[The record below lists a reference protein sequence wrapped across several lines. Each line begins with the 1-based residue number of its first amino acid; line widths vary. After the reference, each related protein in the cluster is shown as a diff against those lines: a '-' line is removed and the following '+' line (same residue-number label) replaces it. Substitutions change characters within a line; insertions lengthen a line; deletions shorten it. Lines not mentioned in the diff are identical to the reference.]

1 MGRPTGCCQGGAG
14 WCPPSSAGRRGAG
27 HRGGFEAF
35 RAWSDWDGRHPDT
48 TTAGRPSRTE
58 GRSGG
63 RTELS
68 FRLRADGWA
77 QPGHEAHRGASRHR
91 TSDISTV
98 GGACR
103 RWSRRSH
110 QQTPRLQNRRRPHLG
125 REHPGRLP
133 PTFIDPTDRRTLR
146 GRRPGSGC
154 ANGRRPNCRR
164 ACAFRPARRSPDSRG
179 AGGSRR
185 GTCGRPRARGQ
196 FAGNTYPGG
205 GAQSKC
211 SGRWTGVS

>member
-1 MGRPTGCCQGGAG
+1 MVRLGWPAPRHNDRRPAIPHRRPQRRPHRAQL
-14 WCPPSSAGRRGAG
+14 PPSSRRLGTTRARSPPRRQPTSNFG
-27 HRGGFEAF
+27 HQHRRWCLPALEQTQSPTDTPTAESPTAAPRPGTP
-35 RAWSDWDGRHPDT
+35 RAAAPHLH
-48 TTAGRPSRTE
+48 RP
-58 GRSGG
+58 
-63 RTELS
+63 
-68 FRLRADGWA
+68 
-77 QPGHEAHRGASRHR
+77 HRPPRHR
-91 TSDISTV
+91 
-98 GGACR
+98 
-103 RWSRRSH
+103 
-110 QQTPRLQNRRRPHLG
+110 PPH
-125 REHPGRLP
+125 P
-133 PTFIDPTDRRTLR
+133 R
-146 GRRPGSGC
+146 GRKPGSGC